1 MNAITA
7 PQALLTELLGRK
19 TRPEREKNLNLIH
32 QICKVQHETSR
43 DFSIATVGKLC
54 EAAGGLKARAL
65 YNAASSDYRA
75 LIEAWR
81 ENSAAP
87 KSKSNERLSTELSS
101 FERHLLRVDDPAL
114 RSLLQRVYVDRNKLR
129 AELNMLKSMTVLQID
144 QRPSARP
151 PSSTGA
157 MQVLT
162 GVELTESERLALLR
176 ALSAEFLSEEGWREG
191 PHGEILNGSG
201 RKVFDIGFTRA
212 IRKVLTSAGS
222 SRR

>member
-1 MNAITA
+1 MNGITA

-32 QICKVQHETSR
+32 QICKVQQETSR

-75 LIEAWR
+75 LIDAWR

-87 KSKSNERLSTELSS
+87 KSKSHETHSTDLSV
-101 FERHLLRVDDPAL
+101 FERNLLRVEDPAL

-144 QRPSARP
+144 LRPLVRP
-151 PSSTGA
+151 ANNSGE

-162 GVELTESERLALLR
+162 GVDLTESERLALLQ
-176 ALSAEFLSEEGWREG
+176 ALSAEFLDGEGWREG
-191 PHGEILNGSG
+191 PYGEILNASG
-201 RKVFDIGFTRA
+201 RKVFEIGFTRA
-212 IRKVLTSAGS
+212 LRKALASGGS
-222 SRR
+222 SGR